1 VSETKLNTAQLRRR
15 SPFDALSDCTLQ
27 QVVNKTQL
35 LTVPNGK
42 MVFKRE
48 DERTQCH
55 WLVKGAIDLV
65 DEDYKTLHITDAND
79 FARYMLDEK
88 NHYMHTAVATD
99 DCIFLVTD
107 QDALDL
113 ALTVDQSVERPAP
126 VADSDSPLAKER
138 TPDTDD
144 DWMSMLLQSRLFELL
159 PPANIAALFQRF
171 KPVSFPANSTVI
183 NQGDAGDFFY
193 VVKEGELSVD
203 REVDGKQQ
211 HLAKL
216 KPGDLFGEEALFND
230 APRNA
235 TIIMLTDGILMQLD
249 KADFNTLLAEP
260 ASEYVTV
267 KEVQAVIDAGEQTL
281 IMIDVRFAG
290 EFEHHHALD
299 CINIPLQGLRE
310 AMLGLDK
317 TASYVVTTEGRR
329 GELAAFLMNQ
339 GGLDTFVLDHR

>member
-1 VSETKLNTAQLRRR
+1 MSETTPNTAQLRRH
-15 SPFDALSDCTLQ
+15 SPFDALSDSTLQ
-27 QVVNKTQL
+27 QVVNITQL
-35 LTVPNGK
+35 LPVASGK

-65 DEDYKTLHITDAND
+65 DKDYNTLHITDTHD
-79 FARYMLDEK
+79 VARYMLDE
-88 NHYMHTAVATD
+88 NSHYRHSAVATD
-99 DCIFLVTD
+99 DCIFLVTG

-113 ALTVDQSVERPAP
+113 ALTIDQSVERPAP
-126 VADSDSPLAKER
+126 VAEPNGPLAEEP
-138 TPDTDD
+138 TPGTDD

-159 PPANIAALFQRF
+159 PPANIAALFKRF
-171 KPVSFPANSTVI
+171 KPVSFLANSTVI

-203 REVDGKQQ
+203 RQADGKQQ

-216 KPGDLFGEEALFND
+216 KPGDLFGEEALFSD

-235 TIIMLTDGILMQLD
+235 TIIMRTGGVLMQLD

-267 KEVQAVIDAGEQTL
+267 KEVQAVLDAGEQTL
-281 IMIDVRFAG
+281 MMIDVRFAG

-310 AMLGLDK
+310 AMLGLDE